1 VYAFDVLRSRSFYP
15 PWRVSFGAV
24 LILSVLLDILSTI
37 FTYWELDTD
46 CLRQRK
52 LWKVKEIAR
61 QDVTRI
67 RRVGFSGRS
76 VMICYGRIPEDCEY
90 ILANP
95 INRYGFIAALRR
107 FIPEAEFDVFEP
119 TSMCKARKRPEN

>member
-1 VYAFDVLRSRSFYP
+1 
-15 PWRVSFGAV
+15 VSFASV
-24 LILSVLLDILSTI
+24 LILSILLDILNTI
-37 FTYWELDTD
+37 FSYWELDTD

-67 RRVGFSGRS
+67 RRFGFSSRS
-76 VMICYGRIPEDCEY
+76 VMICYGHVPEDY
-90 ILANP
+90 GFILADP
-95 INRYGFIAALRR
+95 INRNGFIAALRR
-107 FIPEAEFDVFEP
+107 FVPQAEFDVFEP